1 MSRPWTIS
9 ISFHS
14 LIMGVF
20 LFLTY
25 FQTQTIQEQ
34 EITFEVVEK
43 FKVVKEIPKTLPPPV
58 EIKKKPPPKIKAQ
71 KKSRK
76 VYGLSRN
83 SMTAN
88 TGSSKGVEVKQGN
101 TLVKTPDNLKL
112 KKDDADSLPI
122 PADEFLITSMPKV
135 LNEIRPV
142 YPAEMKKQGIEGNV
156 VMDILID
163 QSGKVRDVIVI
174 KSLGPEFDQAA
185 MNAMKRFKFRPAQI
199 NKKNVPVKIKYSIKF
214 ILER

>member
-20 LFLTY
+20 LFFTY
-25 FQTQTIQEQ
+25 FRTQTTKQE

-43 FKVVKEIPKTLPPPV
+43 FKVVKDIPKTLPPPV
-58 EIKKKPPPKIKAQ
+58 EIKKKPPPKVKAK

-76 VYGLSRN
+76 VYGLSRK

-88 TGSSKGVEVKQGN
+88 AGSSKGVEVKKGN
-101 TLVKTPDNLKL
+101 TLAKTPDNLKL
-112 KKDDADSLPI
+112 KKDDVDSLPI

-142 YPAEMKKQGIEGNV
+142 YPEEMKKKGIEGNV

-163 QSGKVRDVIVI
+163 QNGKVRDVKVI

-185 MNAMKRFKFRPAQI
+185 MEAMTKFEFRPAQI